1 MLIEE
6 NKAKII
12 YIQNIIESSNIKPQL
27 EKKDQ
32 EIEELKYQIEELK

>member
-6 NKAKII
+6 NMAKII
-12 YIQNIIESSNIKPQL
+12 NLQNIIESSNMKPQL

-32 EIEELKYQIEELK
+32 EIEELNYQIE

>member
-6 NKAKII
+6 NKAKMINL
-12 YIQNIIESSNIKPQL
+12 QNIIESSNLQPQL

-32 EIEELKYQIEELK
+32 EIDELKYQIQ

>member
-6 NKAKII
+6 NKAKMITM
-12 YIQNIIESSNIKPQL
+12 QNIIESSNIKPQL

-32 EIEELKYQIEELK
+32 EIEELNYQIE